1 MPYTDRMWSMARFQ
15 VDAHIPA
22 IAEFCRRNG
31 IKRLSLF
38 GSALREDFAEGSDLD
53 VLVDF
58 EPGRAP
64 GFIGFAGLQLELS
77 AIFGRTVDLKTP
89 ADLSHYFRDE
99 VLREARPLHAA

>member
-1 MPYTDRMWSMARFQ
+1 MARFQ
-15 VDAHIPA
+15 VDTHIPA
-22 IAEFCRRNG
+22 IAEFCRQNG

-38 GSALREDFAEGSDLD
+38 GSALREDFSEESDLD

-64 GFIGFAGLQLELS
+64 GFIGFARLQMELS
-77 AIFGRTVDLKTP
+77 AIFGRSVDLKTP